1 MFDPLLLEPVEA
13 EDVAVPVPDFDAV
26 PVPDFDAVPE
36 AEPVELLVALA
47 LPPLADVDAGATAA
61 RFWTVL
67 HFAAEFVEA
76 LSGL

>member
-1 MFDPLLLEPVEA
+1 MFDPLLAEPVEA
-13 EDVAVPVPDFDAV
+13 EVVAV